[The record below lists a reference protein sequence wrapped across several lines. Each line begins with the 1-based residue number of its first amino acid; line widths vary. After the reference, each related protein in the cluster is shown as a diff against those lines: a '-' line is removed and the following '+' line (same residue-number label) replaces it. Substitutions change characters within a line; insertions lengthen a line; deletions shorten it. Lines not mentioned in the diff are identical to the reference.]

1 VRQGFGVPTSRI
13 ADRYDIVAP
22 LGQGGTSTTYLV
34 HDVVD
39 HVQLALKLLRS
50 DVPSLIEALRFEF
63 RTLQS
68 IVHPSLC
75 PVHHFGFLS
84 PTVDPSLSHATC
96 FYTAEAIVGV
106 TLDLHAKNHAWEEAL
121 LPLLEALDAL
131 RFLHRAGIRHG
142 DFKPANVLVRPD
154 HSGVLVDL
162 GCACPLDM
170 PPSAHVSGTP
180 AFLAP
185 ELLRGDASDAR
196 ADLFSIGVTLRRLA
210 RLTRSPPPNAHADL
224 LRRLTQPDPSQRPGS
239 VDEVL
244 LALGF
249 TPAPIPPAAT
259 WRGRFVGREPL
270 LSAAQRAI
278 DALLADSE
286 GPRILSLLG
295 YDGVGRS
302 RLLQEIEWQAQPRC
316 RVLRAGSRSLR
327 PIEDL
332 LSRAL
337 REPVGPGILPVVDA
351 IHRLSAGPHGPLL
364 LLVDDVH
371 RLPDDQLQH
380 LLAVARSLSARSRV
394 LLLCA
399 TTPDQPLSIDAQHE
413 LRVDPLSPTDLSLW
427 LEPAFPPAIVTA
439 IHRATGGYPDAV
451 NAAVGQLRTEFD
463 ITHVHDSV
471 TLNDQRARAVIAM
484 SAADQ
489 RAIGLLALLEEPVTT
504 FQAQQL
510 GVPIDTLQSLR
521 SAGFLDRQAA
531 EWKLTRTG
539 EAVPLVKLLPD
550 ALRAELHAR
559 VADWLLATHE
569 AASDAGAA
577 ARAERLARVAQHLVL
592 ADRVDDAVRLLLSH
606 EAAADQ
612 APRAWSRCLQVV
624 LKEARLDTTTRCE
637 MLLLAARTE
646 RAAGRAR
653 EALSLIHTAPSQQA
667 PATIRARLTAETGAC
682 HAALGH
688 SSEAEVCLQA
698 ALDETADT
706 ALRAVVLE
714 NLARSLL
721 HRGAYEQAKITCHM
735 ASETGDAVPE
745 LLCLEAMA
753 CSYLGQAEQAW
764 SLLQKSKQLI
774 AATGRPRTHVR
785 AITTLALHDLREG
798 NLDRATAGL
807 EEALT
812 LAQKHGLA
820 DQVANLCLNL
830 GVALHQRGVW
840 AQALLTYEQGLRIAA
855 ALGRKPTEA
864 TLLCNLA
871 KAHADLGDFE
881 RSRRFADR
889 ARGLASRLSLPLL
902 VASADAVQADIE
914 QAQGH
919 TREALARLLAARTAF
934 DASGSVEE
942 LVEVVL
948 QMAELA
954 VDEDDVAQARQYV
967 TNCEERTPP
976 REGYLTARLSLVR
989 SRVLAAEGRVA
1000 EALDSGERAL
1010 ASFRTAGH
1018 RDAEAEAHLLL
1029 STLAS
1034 AQAAPHLAETHLSS
1048 ARTLWE
1054 RAAASLPA
1062 AERAAF
1068 WTHPRRVRARPEEPS
1083 PTAPPRA
1090 LADSRMRRLL
1100 DINKRLNSSLR
1111 MDDVLRETMDA
1122 AIELTGAE
1130 RGFLLL
1136 QEQDASGRPKLV
1148 VGVARNVDREQV
1160 GRSHLKFSRGIARRV
1175 IQSGQLVVSTNAVQ
1189 DGRFEREASVH
1200 AMQLK
1205 SVVCVPIHSPQ
1216 GVLGALYLDNRFQ
1229 PSKFSNE
1236 DVDLLMAFADQAAL
1250 ALRNARLMDALAQRN
1265 DQLETERRRVQELA
1279 EGQAAEID
1287 RLHEQVRETRRS
1299 VARRFDYDAIVGASA
1314 PMQRVFDVLDR
1325 VTETSIPVLIQ
1336 GESGTGKELIARA
1349 LHHNGPR
1356 RKRRLVSIN
1365 CAALPDL
1372 LLESELFGHVRG
1384 AFTGA
1389 DRDHEG
1395 LVIQAA
1401 GGTLFLDEIAELSLP
1416 TQAKL
1421 LRALQ
1426 EREVQPLG
1434 ASHALPVDFRLVCA
1448 TNRNLQEQV
1457 ARGAFRED
1465 LFYRIAVVVVP
1476 VPPLR
1481 DRIEDI
1487 PALAEHILRR
1497 VVPRSRGVVPT
1508 LSAAAMRKLL
1518 RAPWPGNVRQLENSL
1533 TRATVLAQGE
1543 LIEASDIELPED
1555 NPPRST
1561 ASAGRATFEQ
1571 AERGR
1576 IIELLESHRW
1586 NVRKV
1591 APLLGLPR
1599 STLYRKL
1606 ARYGIAV
1613 RGRSTSSRAAR
1624 PKSLPG

>member
-1 VRQGFGVPTSRI
+1 VPTTRI
-13 ADRYDIVAP
+13 ADRYDILAP

-34 HDVVD
+34 HDLVD
-39 HVQLALKLLRS
+39 QVQLALKLLRS
-50 DVPSLIEALRFEF
+50 DLPSLIEALRFEF

-68 IVHPSLC
+68 IAHPSLC

-84 PTVDPSLSHATC
+84 PTVDPSLSQATC

-106 TLDLHAKNHAWEEAL
+106 TLDLHAKSHTWDEAL
-121 LPLLEALDAL
+121 PPLLHALDAL

-142 DFKPANVLVRPD
+142 DFKPANVLVRAD
-154 HSGVLVDL
+154 TSGVLVDL
-162 GCACPLDM
+162 GCASPLDM
-170 PPSAHVSGTP
+170 PPSARVSGTP

-185 ELLRGDASDAR
+185 EILRGDASDAR
-196 ADLFSIGVTLRRLA
+196 ADLFSVGVTLRRLA
-210 RLTRSPPPNAHADL
+210 RLTRSPPPKAHADL
-224 LRRLTQPDPSQRPGS
+224 LQSLTQPDPNQRPSS

-244 LALGF
+244 LALGV

-278 DALLADSE
+278 DALLTDSE
-286 GPRILSLLG
+286 GPRILSVLG

-316 RVLRAGSRSLR
+316 RVLRAGSRSHS
-327 PIEDL
+327 PVEDL

-337 REPVGPGILPVVDA
+337 QDPVGPGLLQIVDA
-351 IHRLSAGPHGPLL
+351 IHRLATGPHGPLL
-364 LLVDDVH
+364 LLFDDVH
-371 RLPDDQLQH
+371 RLSHDQHQH
-380 LLAVARSLSARSRV
+380 LLAVARSLSPQSRV

-399 TTPDQPLSIDAQHE
+399 TTPDHPLSIDAQHE
-413 LRVDPLSPTDLSLW
+413 LRVDPLTPTDLSQW

-451 NAAVGQLRTEFD
+451 NAAVGLLRTGTEFD

-471 TLNDQRARAVIAM
+471 ALNDQRARAVIAM
-484 SAADQ
+484 SPTDQ
-489 RAIGLLALLEEPVTT
+489 RAVGLLALLEEPVTT
-504 FQAQQL
+504 SQAQQL
-510 GVPIDTLQSLR
+510 GVSLDTLQSLR
-521 SAGFLDRQAA
+521 TAGFLDRQAA

-539 EAVPLVKLLPD
+539 EAVPLVKLLPS
-550 ALRAELHAR
+550 ALCAELHAR
-559 VADWLLATHE
+559 VADWFLGVHE
-569 AASDAGAA
+569 TGADAA
-577 ARAERLARVAQHLVL
+577 AAAHAERVARIALHLVL
-592 ADRVDDAVRLLLSH
+592 ADRLLDAVRLLQSH
-606 EAAADQ
+606 EAAADH
-612 APRAWSRCLQVV
+612 APRAWARCLQAV
-624 LKEARLDTTTRCE
+624 LKDGRLDTTTRRE

-646 RAAGRAR
+646 RTAGRAR
-653 EALSLIHTAPSQQA
+653 EALSLIQTVPSHEA
-667 PATIRARLTAETGAC
+667 PATIRARVEAETGAC

-688 SSEAEVCLQA
+688 SNEAERCLQS
-698 ALDETADT
+698 ALGDATDPT
-706 ALRAVVLE
+706 LRTVVLE
-714 NLARSLL
+714 HLARSLI
-721 HRGAYEQAKITCHM
+721 HRGAYEQAKSTCHM
-735 ASETGDAVPE
+735 ARETGEAVPE

-753 CSYLGQAEQAW
+753 CSYLGHAEQAW
-764 SLLQKSKQLI
+764 SLVQKSKQLL
-774 AATGRPRTHVR
+774 ATTGRPRTHVR

-812 LAQKHGLA
+812 LARRHGLA
-820 DQVANLCLNL
+820 DHVANLCLNL

-840 AQALLTYEQGLRIAA
+840 DQALLTYEQGLRMAT

-864 TLLCNLA
+864 SLLCNLA

-881 RSRRFADR
+881 RAGRFADR

-919 TREALARLLAARTAF
+919 TQEALARLLAARTAF

-942 LVEVVL
+942 LVEVEL
-948 QMAELA
+948 QRAEIA
-954 VDEDDVAQARQYV
+954 IDGGDVAQARQYLAS
-967 TNCEERTPP
+967 CEERTQP
-976 REGYLTARLSLVR
+976 RDGYLTARLSLAR
-989 SRVLAAEGRVA
+989 SRVLASEGREA
-1000 EALDSGERAL
+1000 EALNSGERAL
-1010 ASFRTAGH
+1010 ASFRAAGH

-1034 AQAAPHLAETHLSS
+1034 AQAAPHLAETHLSA
-1048 ARTLWE
+1048 ARALWE
-1054 RAAASLPA
+1054 RAATSLPA

-1068 WTHPRRVRARPEEPS
+1068 WTHPRRIRARPEEPS
-1083 PTAPPRA
+1083 PTAPPRD

-1111 MDDVLRETMDA
+1111 MEDVLRETMDA

-1130 RGFLLL
+1130 RGFVLL
-1136 QEQDASGRPKLV
+1136 QEQDASGRPKLTV
-1148 VGVARNVDREQV
+1148 AVARNVDREQV
-1160 GRSHLKFSRGIARRV
+1160 GRSHLKFSKGIARRV

-1189 DGRFEREASVH
+1189 DGRFEGEASVH

-1229 PSKFSNE
+1229 PSKFSSE

-1250 ALRNARLMDALAQRN
+1250 ALRNARLMGALAQRN

-1287 RLHEQVRETRRS
+1287 RLHEQVQETRRS
-1299 VARRFDYDAIVGASA
+1299 LSRRFDYGAIVGASEA
-1314 PMQRVFDVLDR
+1314 MQRVFDVLDR
-1325 VTETSIPVLIQ
+1325 VTDTSIPVLIQ

-1349 LHHNGPR
+1349 LHDNGPR

-1465 LFYRIAVVVVP
+1465 LYYRIAVVVVP

-1481 DRIEDI
+1481 DRTEDI
-1487 PALAEHILRR
+1487 PALTEHILRR
-1497 VVPRSRGVVPT
+1497 VVPRSRGVAPT
-1508 LSAAAMRKLL
+1508 LSATAMRKLL
-1518 RAPWPGNVRQLENSL
+1518 RARWPGNVRQLENAL

-1543 LIEASDIELPED
+1543 TIDASDIELPED
-1555 NPPRST
+1555 TPPRSET
-1561 ASAGRATFEQ
+1561 SAGRATFEQ
-1571 AERGR
+1571 AERAR

-1613 RGRSTSSRAAR
+1613 RGRRR
-1624 PKSLPG
+1624 DE

>member
-1 VRQGFGVPTSRI
+1 MRQVPIVAPTRI
-13 ADRYDIVAP
+13 ADRYDVLAP

-39 HVQLALKLLRS
+39 QVQLALKLLRS
-50 DVPSLIEALRFEF
+50 DLPSLIEALRFEF

-68 IVHPSLC
+68 ITHPSLC

-106 TLDLHAKNHAWEEAL
+106 TLDVHAKSHTWDEAL
-121 LPLLEALDAL
+121 APLLHALDAL

-154 HSGVLVDL
+154 ASGVLVDL
-162 GCACPLDM
+162 GCASPLDL
-170 PPSAHVSGTP
+170 PPTPRVSGTP

-185 ELLRGDASDAR
+185 EILRGDASDAR
-196 ADLFSIGVTLRRLA
+196 ADLFSVGVTLRRLG
-210 RLTRSPPPNAHADL
+210 RLTRSPPPRAHVDL
-224 LRRLTQPDPSQRPGS
+224 LQRLTLSDPNQRPSS

-244 LALGF
+244 LALGV
-249 TPAPIPPAAT
+249 TPAPVPPAAT
-259 WRGRFVGREPL
+259 WRGRFVGREPM

-278 DALLADSE
+278 DALLTDAE
-286 GPRILSLLG
+286 GPRVLSVIG
-295 YDGVGRS
+295 HDGVGRS

-316 RVLRAGSRSLR
+316 RVLRASARALSPMEG
-327 PIEDL
+327 L

-337 REPVGPGILPVVDA
+337 QEPVGAGLLALVEAV
-351 IHRLSAGPHGPLL
+351 HRLSAGPHGLL
-364 LLVDDVH
+364 LLIDDVH
-371 RLPDDQLQH
+371 RLSDDQHQK
-380 LLAVARSLSARSRV
+380 LLALARSLTPRSRI

-399 TTPDQPLSIDAQHE
+399 TSPDHPLPIDAQHE
-413 LRVDPLSPTDLSLW
+413 LRLDPLTPTDLSLW
-427 LEPAFPPAIVTA
+427 LEPAFPSAVVSA

-451 NAAVGQLRTEFD
+451 NAAVGVLRAGTEFD
-463 ITHVHDSV
+463 IAHVHDSAA
-471 TLNDQRARAVIAM
+471 LNDRRAHAVAVM
-484 SAADQ
+484 SPSDQ
-489 RAIGLLALLEEPVTT
+489 RAIGLLALLEGPVTT
-504 FQAQQL
+504 AQAQQL
-510 GVPIDTLQSLR
+510 GVSLDTLRSLR
-521 SAGFLDRQAA
+521 TAGFLDRQAA

-550 ALRAELHAR
+550 ELRSELHAS
-559 VADWLLATHE
+559 VASWLLGVHPPT
-569 AASDAGAA
+569 SDTGAA
-577 ARAERLARVAQHLVL
+577 NAERLARVALHLALAGRLPDAVQIL
-592 ADRVDDAVRLLLSH
+592 QAHQTEADR
-606 EAAADQ
+606 
-612 APRAWSRCLQVV
+612 APRAWSRCLRAV
-624 LKEARLDTTTRCE
+624 LDNGPLDASTRGE

-646 RAAGRAR
+646 RTAGRTR
-653 EALSLIHTAPSQQA
+653 EALTLIETAAWHQA
-667 PATIRARLTAETGAC
+667 SATVRARAEVERGAC
-682 HAALGH
+682 LAALGNA
-688 SSEAEVCLQA
+688 SAAERCLQS
-698 ALDETADT
+698 ALDSTTDP
-706 ALRAVVLE
+706 ALRTAAFE
-714 NLARSLL
+714 HLARSLL
-721 HRGAYEQAKITCHM
+721 HRGAYEQARRACQE
-735 ASETGDAVPE
+735 AGETGEAAPE

-753 CSYLGQAEQAW
+753 CSYLGHAEQAW
-764 SLLQKSKQLI
+764 SLLQRSKRLL
-774 AATGRPRTHVR
+774 ATAGRPRTHVR

-807 EEALT
+807 EEALA
-812 LAQKHGLA
+812 LARTHGLA

-830 GVALHQRGVW
+830 GVALHQRSAW
-840 AQALLTYEQGLRIAA
+840 DQTLLTYEQGLRTAT

-864 TLLCNLA
+864 SLLCNLA

-881 RSRRFADR
+881 HARVLADR
-889 ARGLASRLSLPLL
+889 ARALASRLSLPLL
-902 VASADAVQADIE
+902 VASADAVQADVE

-919 TREALARLLAARTAF
+919 ARDALARLIAARTAF
-934 DASGSVEE
+934 DASGSVDE
-942 LVEVVL
+942 LVEVEL
-948 QMAELA
+948 QMAEVA
-954 VDEDDVAQARQYV
+954 IDGGDVARARHYV
-967 TNCEERTPP
+967 THCEERTQP
-976 REGYLTARLSLVR
+976 RDGYLSARLSLTR

-1000 EALDSGERAL
+1000 EGLDAGERAL
-1010 ASFRTAGH
+1010 AGFRAAGH
-1018 RDAEAEAHLLL
+1018 RDAQAEAHLHL

-1034 AQAAPHLAETHLSS
+1034 AQAAPHLAETHRS
-1048 ARTLWE
+1048 AARALWE
-1054 RAAASLPA
+1054 RAATALPA
-1062 AERAAF
+1062 AQRASF
-1068 WTHPRRVRARPEEPS
+1068 WAHPRRVRARPEEPP
-1083 PTAPPRA
+1083 PTAPPRG

-1111 MDDVLRETMDA
+1111 TDDVLRETMDA

-1136 QEQDASGRPKLV
+1136 QEHDASGRPKLV
-1148 VGVARNVDREQV
+1148 VAIARNVDREQV
-1160 GRSHLKFSRGIARRV
+1160 GRSHLKFSRGIARQV
-1175 IQSGQLVVSTNAVQ
+1175 VQSGELVVSTDAVQ

-1229 PSKFSNE
+1229 PSKFSSE

-1250 ALRNARLMDALAQRN
+1250 ALRNARLMDALALRN
-1265 DQLETERRRVQELA
+1265 DELEAERRRVQELA
-1279 EGQAAEID
+1279 EGQAAEIN
-1287 RLHEQVRETRRS
+1287 RLHEQVRDSRRS
-1299 VARRFDYDAIVGASA
+1299 RTRRFDYGAIIGASEA
-1314 PMQRVFDVLDR
+1314 MQRVFDVMDR
-1325 VTETSIPVLIQ
+1325 VTDTSVPVLVQ

-1356 RKRRLVSIN
+1356 RRRRLVSIN

-1372 LLESELFGHVRG
+1372 LLESELFGHMRG

-1401 GGTLFLDEIAELSLP
+1401 GGTLFLDEVAELSLA

-1434 ASHALPVDFRLVCA
+1434 ASHAVPVDFRLVCA
-1448 TNRNLQEQV
+1448 TNRNLQDEV
-1457 ARGAFRED
+1457 AHGAFRED
-1465 LFYRIAVVVVP
+1465 LYYRIAVVVVP

-1481 DRIEDI
+1481 DRTEDI
-1487 PALAEHILRR
+1487 PALTDHILGRL
-1497 VVPRSRGVVPT
+1497 VPGSRAGVPT

-1518 RAPWPGNVRQLENSL
+1518 RATWPGNVRQLENVL

-1543 LIEASDIELPED
+1543 TIDAADIELPED
-1555 NPPRST
+1555 YPPRSG
-1561 ASAGRATFEQ
+1561 AEAGRASFEQ
-1571 AERGR
+1571 AERAR

-1606 ARYGIAV
+1606 ARYGVSV
-1613 RGRSTSSRAAR
+1613 RSRR
-1624 PKSLPG
+1624 RDG